1 MSHRRL
7 QLALAVALAL
17 AAMPAAAAEL
27 RFGIANA
34 PSSMDPHFHN
44 LLVNNMTLQ
53 HVFEPL
59 AWEEVDGRITPRLA
73 ESWRIVDDTTWEF
86 RLRRDARFHD
96 GAPLTAD
103 DVIFTFSR
111 VPTVPNS
118 PGLFVTFVR
127 PIVGIDRVDEHTL
140 RFRTASPYPFLP
152 RDLAAIMILS
162 ARIHRDATTA
172 DFNSGRAMVGTGP
185 YRFLR
190 YAPNESVE
198 FAANPAYRDGAPP
211 WSTVSLR
218 AIPQDGARGA
228 ALLAGDIDI
237 MDRVPGSDLAR
248 FRADPRIRLAG
259 IAAANLVYL
268 FPDGNRPEVP
278 FVTDHAGR
286 PLPANP
292 LADVRVRRALAMSID
307 RTTFA
312 ERLLDGQAA
321 PAHQLLGEIVEGHD
335 PALPPIPY
343 DPEGARRLLAEA
355 GYPDGFTMTIH
366 GPTGFIP
373 DDGKMLQAVGQYFTR
388 IGVRTRVE
396 TQPRNVFFPK
406 ATAREFAMF
415 LGSWTGTL
423 GANTLRAL
431 LTTYAPER
439 GWGAFNR
446 QRYSNPTLDALFERA
461 LTTIDDTARNRLIAE
476 AERVA
481 MEDVALIPLVFT
493 RSTWAMRGDKVEYT
507 PSPLSRSQAMLARPV
522 K

>member
-1 MSHRRL
+1 MSARL
-7 QLALAVALAL
+7 GLGPVLALALGVA
-17 AAMPAAAAEL
+17 PAAATDL

-73 ESWRIVDDTTWEF
+73 EGWKIIDATTWEF
-86 RLRRDARFHD
+86 RLRSDVRFHD
-96 GAPLTAD
+96 GSPLTAD
-103 DVIFTFSR
+103 DVIFTLAR

-127 PIVGIDRVDEHTL
+127 PIVAIDRVDDHTV

-152 RDLAAIMILS
+152 RDLTAIMILS
-162 ARIHRDATTA
+162 ERIHSGATTA
-172 DFNSGRAMVGTGP
+172 DFNSGRVMVGTGP

-190 YAPNESVE
+190 YEPNERVE
-198 FAANPAYRDGAPP
+198 LAVNPAYRSGPEP
-211 WSTVSLR
+211 WQTVSIR
-218 AIPQDGARGA
+218 AITQDGARGA

-248 FRADPRIRLAG
+248 FRADPRLRLAS
-259 IAAANLVYL
+259 IPAASLVYM
-268 FPDGNRPEVP
+268 FPDGNRPDVP
-278 FVTDHAGR
+278 FVTDNAGR

-307 RTTFA
+307 RTAFA
-312 ERLLDGQAA
+312 DRLLEGQAA
-321 PAHQLLGEIVEGHD
+321 PAHQLLGPIVEGHN
-335 PALPPIPY
+335 PSLPPIPY
-343 DPEGARRLLAEA
+343 DPDGARRLLAEA
-355 GYPDGFTMTIH
+355 GYPDGFTLTIH

-406 ATAREFAMF
+406 ATAREFSMF
-415 LGSWTGTL
+415 LGSWVGTL

-431 LTTYAPER
+431 LTTYSPER

-446 QRYSNPTLDALFERA
+446 QRYSNPTLDSLLDQALA
-461 LTTIDDTARNRLIAE
+461 TLDDETRNRLVAE

-481 MEDVALIPLVFT
+481 MEDMALIPLVST
-493 RSTWAMRGDKVEYT
+493 RSTWAMRADKVAYT

-522 K
+522 R